1 MCHEK
6 PLDQMDG
13 KVNVY
18 DKIINYYETLDFFLK
33 TITRS
38 SKLYNIS
45 KPINTKKQATILLM
59 YISPYPKN

>member
-18 DKIINYYETLDFFLK
+18 DKPINYNETWKFF
-33 TITRS
+33 
-38 SKLYNIS
+38 
-45 KPINTKKQATILLM
+45 
-59 YISPYPKN
+59 